1 MRIRPTSLP
10 LQLLILVI
18 LPLLTLLLIIALGG
32 AALHQA
38 AMRDMLVSHNA
49 QVVAGAAAS
58 LSDQLE
64 QHREVLAMLQLP
76 ADNHQALQQTLAAM
90 RWLPT
95 LFDGGVAV
103 YSADGQ
109 MLAAAPDGAQW
120 QAITPLMRGQTP
132 PAFIPQVEP
141 GQNRS
146 RLVILVSA
154 GDLRVAGVVSLAALP
169 VGAVLQSLHESSTT
183 TVYLIDGAGQV
194 LYHSDPAYVGQQFA
208 VPTSDSQP
216 VERLD
221 RQGQDIVVTA
231 AAVPATQWTLI
242 QEERWKETLS
252 PLMRYS
258 QAAPLVLVP
267 GLLIAMGAMWF
278 GIQRIVVPLRRLEA
292 QATAVAG
299 GDFAAIEQ
307 QVGGIREIQH
317 LQTTLQDMACR
328 VQAAQISMHD
338 YIGAITQAQEDERR
352 RLAREL
358 HDQTAQAL
366 VALGHRQQMLK
377 PYLKDDVR
385 AVELQAEIRQMI
397 QNALEDLRRI
407 VRALRPVYLEE
418 LGLVPA
424 LQMLTRDLGGEG
436 KMTVHFEKIGTP
448 QRLTPEHE
456 IALYRIAQE
465 ALNNAWRHSHATQV
479 WLRVQF
485 AEGQVIISVRDN
497 GRGFSPQQQAGAGG
511 LSATKH
517 FGIMGMYE
525 RAALIGARL
534 QIQSEPGAGTTVT
547 VQAPLASSAAG
558 T

>member
-1 MRIRPTSLP
+1 MKIRPTSLP
-10 LQLLILVI
+10 LQLLILVV
-18 LPLLTLLLIIALGG
+18 LPLLALLLIIALGG

-49 QVVAGAAAS
+49 QVVAGAATS
-58 LSDQLE
+58 LSEQLV
-64 QHREVLAMLQLP
+64 QRREVLAALQLP
-76 ADNHQALQQTLAAM
+76 TGERQKLQETLSGM
-90 RWLPT
+90 RWLPA

-103 YSADGQ
+103 FTEDGQ
-109 MLAAAPDGAQW
+109 VLAAVPGGAQW
-120 QAITPLMRGQTP
+120 QVIAPLIGGQP
-132 PAFIPQVEP
+132 PSAFIAQVTP
-141 GQNRS
+141 GQDDTQIIV
-146 RLVILVSA
+146 LA
-154 GDLRVAGVVSLAALP
+154 PADDLRVAGVVSLTALP

-183 TVYLIDGAGQV
+183 AVYLIDGTGQV
-194 LYHSDPAYVGQQFA
+194 LYHSDSMYVGRRFA
-208 VPTSDSQP
+208 VPSSDAQP

-221 RQGQDIVVTA
+221 QQGQNVVATA
-231 AAVPATQWTLI
+231 ATVPVTRWTLI
-242 QEERWKETLS
+242 QEERWQETLS

-317 LQTTLQDMACR
+317 LQATLQDMARR

-377 PYLKDDVR
+377 PYLKDDAR
-385 AVELQAEIRQMI
+385 AAGLQAEIRQMI
-397 QNALEDLRRI
+397 QDALEDLRRI

-424 LQMLTRDLGGEG
+424 LQMLARDLGGDG
-436 KMTVHFEKIGTP
+436 KITVHFEKTGTP

-465 ALNNAWRHSHATQV
+465 ALNNAWRHSGAAQI
-479 WLRVQF
+479 WLKVHF
-485 AEGQVIISVRDN
+485 AERQITISVQDN
-497 GRGFSPQQQAGAGG
+497 GRGFSPERQTGAG
-511 LSATKH
+511 SASAAKH

-547 VQAPLASSAAG
+547 VQAPIAPPMADA
-558 T
+558 